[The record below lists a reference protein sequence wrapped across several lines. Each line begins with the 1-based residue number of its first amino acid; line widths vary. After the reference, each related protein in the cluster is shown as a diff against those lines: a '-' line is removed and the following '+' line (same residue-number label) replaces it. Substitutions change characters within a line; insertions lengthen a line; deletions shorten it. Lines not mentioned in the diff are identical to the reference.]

1 MVARLLADGSD
12 MAFEP
17 VSPAFFGV
25 AQPSQATNGKSID
38 LPQGWRGSYLQEVSP
53 STYLTTRQGTI
64 TMNRLAGKRAL
75 ITGGTS
81 GIGLE
86 TAQRFVAEGADVLV
100 TGVTPASID
109 RARQIL
115 GDKVPVVQADARDLD
130 AQRALARQVGEHFGK
145 LDVAFLN
152 AGVSDWRP
160 FEDHTEDSFDRLFDI
175 NVKSVFFLTQA
186 LVPVLS
192 TSSSV
197 ILNASSSAHGGYGNS
212 NAYAATKA
220 AVGSLMRS
228 WNADLLTS
236 HGIRFNAVSP
246 GPVNTPLYSG
256 AKLGIEDPTVQAAV
270 LERISA
276 GIPLGRMGMPEEVAE
291 AVVYLASD
299 ASAFAVGQ
307 DLILDG
313 GQTVL

>member
-1 MVARLLADGSD
+1 
-12 MAFEP
+12 
-17 VSPAFFGV
+17 
-25 AQPSQATNGKSID
+25 
-38 LPQGWRGSYLQEVSP
+38 
-53 STYLTTRQGTI
+53 
-64 TMNRLAGKRAL
+64 MNRLAGKRAL

-109 RARQIL
+109 KARQVL
-115 GDKVPVVQADARDLD
+115 GDKVPVVRADARDLD
-130 AQRALARQVGEHFGK
+130 AQRGLAERVREHFGE

-186 LVPVLS
+186 LIPVLANP
-192 TSSSV
+192 SSV
-197 ILNASSSAHGGYGNS
+197 ILNSSNSAHGGYGRA

-228 WNADLLTS
+228 WNADLLKS
-236 HGIRFNAVSP
+236 HGIRFNAISP
-246 GPVNTPLYSG
+246 GPVDTPLYSKFG
-256 AKLGIEDPTVQAAV
+256 EQRAAM
-270 LERISA
+270 LEAISS
-276 GIPLGRMGMPEEVAE
+276 GIPVQRMGMPGEIAE

-299 ASAFAVGQ
+299 ASAFTVGQ
-307 DLILDG
+307 DLVLDG

>member
-1 MVARLLADGSD
+1 
-12 MAFEP
+12 
-17 VSPAFFGV
+17 
-25 AQPSQATNGKSID
+25 
-38 LPQGWRGSYLQEVSP
+38 
-53 STYLTTRQGTI
+53 
-64 TMNRLAGKRAL
+64 MNRLAGKRAL

-115 GDKVPVVQADARDLD
+115 GDKVPVVRADARDLD
-130 AQRALARQVGEHFGK
+130 AQRGLAERVREHFGE

-186 LVPVLS
+186 LIPVLANP
-192 TSSSV
+192 SSV
-197 ILNASSSAHGGYGNS
+197 ILNSSNSAHGGYGRA

-228 WNADLLTS
+228 WNADLLKS
-236 HGIRFNAVSP
+236 HGIRFNAISP
-246 GPVNTPLYSG
+246 GPVDTPLYSKFG
-256 AKLGIEDPTVQAAV
+256 EQRAAM
-270 LERISA
+270 LEAISS
-276 GIPLGRMGMPEEVAE
+276 GIPVQRMGMPGESAE
-291 AVVYLASD
+291 AVVSLGSD
-299 ASAFAVGQ
+299 ASAFTVGQ
-307 DLILDG
+307 DLVLDG
-313 GQTVL
+313 GRTGL